1 MAKIFVCLAVSTR
14 RWSAKSTWRHEI
26 VPQEADDTVA
36 TMVMGCAY
44 LLEGLIVQFEIDK
57 GRTNAVLLPFRYDN
71 VV

>member
-1 MAKIFVCLAVSTR
+1 M
-14 RWSAKSTWRHEI
+14 
-26 VPQEADDTVA
+26 PQEADDTVA